1 MIKWKI
7 HHFIFI
13 GFFVT
18 FLSGCIPGSI
28 KEVPVSKK
36 SAIEIYNEAKVLIKN
51 KDLKDKIS
59 LLNEV
64 ERLHPYSPYAKNALL
79 TLAITY
85 HSQKDYENTRL
96 SADRYLEFYPKDQNA
111 AYAQYLIALSYYDGI
126 DQGGR
131 DQELTY
137 RALESFRIL
146 SEKYPDSD
154 YAKTGTLKFDMAFDH
169 LAEKEMK
176 VGLFYL
182 KRKQYLAAINRF
194 RVVVEDFQTTSHT
207 PEALHRLVEC
217 YLSLGLYKEAE
228 TAAAIL
234 GHNYQSSEFYRESY
248 ELLNLKGLAPN
259 IEKKS
264 WLNILY
270 QKIAKGN

>member
-7 HHFIFI
+7 NHFIFI
-13 GFFVT
+13 SFFVT
-18 FLSGCIPGSI
+18 LLSGCIPGSI

-36 SAIEIYNEAKVLIKN
+36 SAIEIYNEATVLLKDN
-51 KDLKDKIS
+51 DLKKGIL

-64 ERLHPYSPYAKNALL
+64 ERLHPYSQYAKNALL

-111 AYAQYLIALSYYDGI
+111 AQAQYLIAISYYDELDG
-126 DQGGR
+126 GGR
-131 DQELTY
+131 NQELTY

-146 SEKYPDSD
+146 NEKFPDSD
-154 YAKTGTLKFDMAFDH
+154 YAKSGTLKFDMAFDH
-169 LAEKEMK
+169 LAGKEMR

-182 KRKQYLAAINRF
+182 KRKQYMAAINRF

-234 GHNYQSSEFYRESY
+234 GHNYQSSEFYSDSY
-248 ELLNLKGLAPN
+248 ELLNQKGLAPN
-259 IEKKS
+259 IKKKS
-264 WLNILY
+264 WLNKLY
-270 QKIAKGN
+270 QSIAKGN

>member
-1 MIKWKI
+1 MIKWEI

-13 GFFVT
+13 SFFISL
-18 FLSGCIPGSI
+18 LSGCIPDSI
-28 KEVPVSKK
+28 KEVPISKK
-36 SAIEIYNEAKVLIKN
+36 SAMEIYNEATASIEDEDFTN
-51 KDLKDKIS
+51 GIS
-59 LLNEV
+59 LLSEV

-96 SADRYLEFYPKDQNA
+96 SADRYLEFYPKDKNA
-111 AYAQYLIALSYYDGI
+111 ARAQYLIAISYYDEI

-131 DQELTY
+131 DEALTY
-137 RALESFRIL
+137 NALQSLRLL

-154 YAKTGTLKFDMAFDH
+154 YAKTGTLKFDLAFDH
-169 LAEKEMK
+169 LAGKEMK

-182 KRKQYLAAINRF
+182 KRKQYSAAINRF
-194 RVVVEDFQTTSHT
+194 RVVIEDFQTTSHT

-228 TAAAIL
+228 TAAAVL
-234 GHNYQSSEFYRESY
+234 GYNYQSSDFYRDSY
-248 ELLNLKGLAPN
+248 KLLNRKGLAPN
-259 IEKKS
+259 IQKKS
-264 WLNILY
+264 WLNNFY
-270 QKIAKGN
+270 QNIVKGE

>member
-1 MIKWKI
+1 ML
-7 HHFIFI
+7 
-13 GFFVT
+13 
-18 FLSGCIPGSI
+18 LSGCTSNSL
-28 KEVPVSKK
+28 KEVPVSEKL
-36 SAIEIYNEAKVLIKN
+36 AIEIYNEATTLIKD
-51 KDLKDKIS
+51 KDLEKGIF

-64 ERLHPYSPYAKNALL
+64 ERLHPYSPYAKNALITL
-79 TLAITY
+79 TQTY

-96 SADRYLEFYPKDQNA
+96 TADRYLEFYPKDQNA
-111 AYAQYLIALSYYDGI
+111 AHAQYLIALSYYDEI
-126 DQGGR
+126 DRGGR

-169 LAEKEMK
+169 LAGKEMR

-182 KRKQYLAAINRF
+182 KRKQYSAAINRF

-228 TAAAIL
+228 TAAAVL
-234 GHNYQSSEFYRESY
+234 GHNYQSSEFYRDSY
-248 ELLNLKGLAPN
+248 ELLNQKGLVPN

-264 WLNILY
+264 WLNKLY
-270 QKIAKGN
+270 QQITKGN